1 MGYHMTLTTTLGLSL
16 GLLLGM
22 GMQVFA
28 EDSGMQEV
36 IDIFKSVTKNLE
48 EGNYAVASADLDYG
62 NQLWR
67 EQKGLLLAGCMVK
80 TFQNWSSAGEAS
92 IQTAGSALLG
102 GGTTIA
108 QQFSKGSE
116 TVKAEII
123 VSPVAAGLGALL
135 SNPALLGGG
144 KGRVRRFP
152 DGVTAHVEK
161 GKITAQMGNAMVSW
175 EGKISPADLWAV
187 ADKSIDR
194 QCVKDLS

>member
-16 GLLLGM
+16 ALLFGM
-22 GMQVFA
+22 GMQVYA

-48 EGNYAVASADLDYG
+48 EGNYSAASADLDYG

-80 TFQNWSSAGEAS
+80 TFHNWSSVGEAS

>member
-1 MGYHMTLTTTLGLSL
+1 MGYHMRWTTTFGLSL
-16 GLLLGM
+16 VLLLGM
-22 GMQVFA
+22 GMQVYA

-62 NQLWR
+62 NHLWR

>member
-16 GLLLGM
+16 ALLFGM
-22 GMQVFA
+22 GMQVYA

-80 TFQNWSSAGEAS
+80 TFQNWSSVGEAS

-108 QQFSKGSE
+108 QQFSKGGE

>member
-16 GLLLGM
+16 ALLFGM
-22 GMQVFA
+22 GMQVYA

-80 TFQNWSSAGEAS
+80 TFKNWSSVGEAS

-144 KGRVRRFP
+144 KGRVRRFS

>member
-1 MGYHMTLTTTLGLSL
+1 MGYHMRWTTTFGLSL
-16 GLLLGM
+16 VLLLGM

-28 EDSGMQEV
+28 EGSGMQEV

-48 EGNYAVASADLDYG
+48 EGNYSAASADLDYG

-80 TFQNWSSAGEAS
+80 TFQNWSPAGEAS
-92 IQTAGSALLG
+92 MQTAGSALLG

-108 QQFSKGSE
+108 QQFSKDGE
-116 TVKAEII
+116 MVKAEIM
-123 VSPVAAGLGALL
+123 VSPMVAGLGALM

-144 KGRVRRFP
+144 KGRVRRFS

-161 GKITAQMGNAMVSW
+161 GKITAKMGNAMVTW
-175 EGKISPADLWAV
+175 KGNVSPADLWTV
-187 ADKSIDR
+187 ADNSINR